1 MSDRSDR
8 DQTRPA
14 RPASIGLVLT
24 TVALDALGFGL
35 VIPIV
40 PSLVMKLE
48 GVSAAQTS
56 LWMGGL
62 LAAFSVMQ
70 FLCAPL
76 LGGLSDRFGRRPV
89 LLVALAGMAL
99 NYLLLVWAP
108 SVAWL
113 FVGRVV
119 AGATAASYSTATA
132 YIADVTPP
140 EQRAQR
146 FGLVGA
152 MFGLGFVV
160 GPALGGLLGSY
171 GLRLPFLLAAVLAGI
186 NFVFAAMLLP
196 ESLPQGSRR
205 TLSWGRSNPIGTLR
219 VLGGDADYRRLAIA
233 WCANWFAL
241 GVLQSAFVLA
251 NDLRLGFT
259 ELQNGLALTAM
270 GVGSALVQGLLVR
283 RIVPAIGERRAALIG
298 FALTAGAYLAFAFA
312 GSVAVLLL
320 GVALQSL
327 GAING
332 PAIQS
337 LLSVKAGSD
346 EQGQLQGALASLQ
359 GLTAIVAPLA
369 GSWMFSVSATPGNSF
384 YHPGA
389 SFLLGT
395 LACLIAVGAIAA
407 MREATPQ
414 PA

>member
-8 DQTRPA
+8 DTTRPA
-14 RPASIGLVLT
+14 RTASIGLVLT
-24 TVALDALGFGL
+24 TVALDALGFGV

-48 GVSAAQTS
+48 HVSAAQTS
-56 LWMGGL
+56 LWMGAL

-89 LLVALAGMAL
+89 LLAALAGMAL
-99 NYLLLVWAP
+99 DNLLLAWAP

-113 FVGRVV
+113 FVGRVI

-171 GLRLPFLLAAVLAGI
+171 GLRLPFLVSAVLAGI
-186 NFVFAAMLLP
+186 NFVFAATLLP

-219 VLGGDADYRRLAIA
+219 VLGADADYRRLAVA

-251 NDLRLGFT
+251 NNLRLGFT
-259 ELQNGLALTAM
+259 ELQNGLALTVM

-298 FALTAGAYLAFAFA
+298 FALTAGAYLAFTFA

-346 EQGQLQGALASLQ
+346 EQGQLQGALSSLQ
-359 GLTAIVAPLA
+359 GLTAIIAPLA
-369 GSWMFSVSATPGNSF
+369 GSWVFSASATPGTSF
-384 YHPGA
+384 YYPGA

-395 LACLIAVGAIAA
+395 LACLIAVAAIAV
-407 MREATPQ
+407 MRKAAPQ